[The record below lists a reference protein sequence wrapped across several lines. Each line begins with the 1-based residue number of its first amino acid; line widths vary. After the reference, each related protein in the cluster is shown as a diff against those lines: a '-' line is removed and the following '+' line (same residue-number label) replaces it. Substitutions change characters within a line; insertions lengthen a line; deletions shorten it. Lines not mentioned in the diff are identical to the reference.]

1 MAQSGSD
8 AAPISTHPT
17 AVSGSRSIPPLPS
30 RIRGFLPLESFADLF
45 DFGFVQE
52 EEVTVERTPE
62 EEEARL
68 RYLEFVQQA
77 AAQAVV
83 LAAAAYA
90 YAKQGAGP
98 LRPGVEHV
106 EGTVKAVVGP
116 VYDRYHAVPLDL
128 LKFIDRKVR
137 ADENALAPA

>member
-1 MAQSGSD
+1 MLARAQ
-8 AAPISTHPT
+8 
-17 AVSGSRSIPPLPS
+17 
-30 RIRGFLPLESFADLF
+30 
-45 DFGFVQE
+45 

-90 YAKQGAGP
+90 YAKQGVGP
-98 LRPGVEHV
+98 LRPVY
-106 EGTVKAVVGP
+106 GP
-116 VYDRYHAVPLDL
+116 VYDRYHAVRS
-128 LKFIDRKVR
+128 ISSSSSTAR
-137 ADENALAPA
+137 